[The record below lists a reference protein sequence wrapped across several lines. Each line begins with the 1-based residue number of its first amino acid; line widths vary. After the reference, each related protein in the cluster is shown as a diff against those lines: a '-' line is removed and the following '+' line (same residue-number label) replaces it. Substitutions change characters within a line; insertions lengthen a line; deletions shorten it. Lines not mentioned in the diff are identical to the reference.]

1 MVQAA
6 RLGLARVS
14 VVRGGSPRSE
24 KDDGSLLT
32 SSAPSNESH
41 LVPVI
46 DDYIRAV
53 EPVHDYLTRFS
64 GLVPGDLDPA
74 LSKHHIVELKH
85 AYLKLRYLVDA
96 GCVFVGHGLKQDFKM
111 INVTVPPAQIV
122 DTVELFHFKRQ
133 RKLSLRFLASYLLKE
148 DIQQETHDSIED
160 ARTAVRLYRKYLE
173 MRAAGNFEGQLL
185 EIYRFGKQHGFTGEK
200 RPDNVDAAN
209 DNSGDT
215 TTTTTTHGAHNP
227 RRASESPRRWATT
240 APSTGGGDGRPST
253 ASSEN
258 GKEGSEGSSRT
269 PAGCPIGPPRR
280 WNGSLVP
287 TPHAG
292 SDADPRRHG
301 GPGPVALHAPKR
313 RRNGN
318 GNGNERRYPRADT
331 APRGNDADD
340 AAVKRAAADAPGGSA
355 AAAADADALRG
366 RASAAASAAR
376 GATAEARAAPEAAT
390 AATVTRVLRLR
401 TAADFDHETKC
412 GVRV

>member
-1 MVQAA
+1 MFYSQVLGIDAEFVSLAPAVKEPNPEVPGGPDIVVQAA

-14 VVRGGSPRSE
+14 VVRGGQ
-24 KDDGSLLT
+24 T
-32 SSAPSNESH
+32 SGLGDSNDTAS

-160 ARTAVRLYRKYLE
+160 ARTAVRLYHKYLE
-173 MRAAGNFEGQLL
+173 MQAAGNFQGQLL

-200 RPDNVDAAN
+200 RPDNVDEFTK
-209 DNSGDT
+209 NSGDT
-215 TTTTTTHGAHNP
+215 AAVKTADSLAHASSSGVGVAAALRRGRRGRRRTRRRGAVPKLLHRR
-227 RRASESPRRWATT
+227 RRALRLGRR
-240 APSTGGGDGRPST
+240 GDGT
-253 ASSEN
+253 
-258 GKEGSEGSSRT
+258 
-269 PAGCPIGPPRR
+269 CP
-280 WNGSLVP
+280 LVP

-292 SDADPRRHG
+292 RVNPRPDPDAQPT
-301 GPGPVALHAPKR
+301 PKHPNR
-313 RRNGN
+313 DTG
-318 GNGNERRYPRADT
+318 ADT
-331 APRGNDADD
+331 DVGADAPSGCDDD
-340 AAVKRAAADAPGGSA
+340 AGVERPAADAPGGSA

-366 RASAAASAAR
+366 SAAAAAAAR
-376 GATAEARAAPEAAT
+376 GAAAEARAPPKPPPQQ
-390 AATVTRVLRLR
+390 
-401 TAADFDHETKC
+401 H
-412 GVRV
+412 